1 MLIIMYD
8 YTQQRKLDEER
19 VSVWGDKTYTVQDIQ
34 EFNDQ
39 KLYKIYGVNRLL
51 VRSNLLLID

>member
-1 MLIIMYD
+1 MWAIQLKFIKKD
-8 YTQQRKLDEER
+8 KPDKER
-19 VSVWGDKTYTVQDIQ
+19 VSVWGDKTYNVQAIQ

-39 KLYKIYGVNRLL
+39 KLYKIEGVNRLL